1 MPQLCQTALAVK
13 LLIAARTAHS
23 GSAVKLLI
31 VNVVTVVNV
40 CLTVSTYLQICALL
54 AHLLFLRAN
63 GGTEYATALSD
74 TFGSEA
80 FIAAA
85 RVTQVPH
92 EFIQDIQELY
102 PDDRQLQSGMVSE
115 HAGALSQ

>member
-1 MPQLCQTALAVK
+1 M
-13 LLIAARTAHS
+13 
-23 GSAVKLLI
+23 
-31 VNVVTVVNV
+31 
-40 CLTVSTYLQICALL
+40 STYLQICALL

-63 GGTEYATALSD
+63 GGTKYATALSD

-102 PDDRQLQSGMVSE
+102 PDDRQIQSGTVSE
-115 HAGALSQ
+115 HLGALS